1 MHANNFILNMISI
14 VHLLSNSAIYLIGI
28 YAFLLFLQGTEMKKY
43 GLTGIGAIPYMTNF
57 NVTLKDG
64 INLDIG
70 RKVAAKIRNSNA
82 DGTGCLGVQSM
93 AFNHIENRIEI
104 ACNVELL
111 EYNPS
116 NSRHVEVYIY
126 H

>member
-1 MHANNFILNMISI
+1 MDTRFAL
-14 VHLLSNSAIYLIGI
+14 YLIGI
-28 YAFLLFLQGTEMKKY
+28 SFLFFLFLQGVEMKKY

-70 RKVAAKIRNSNA
+70 RKVAAKIRNSNP

-111 EYNPS
+111 EYDSS
-116 NSRHVEVYIY
+116 NFRHIEVYTY
-126 H
+126 QTCKGGG

>member
-1 MHANNFILNMISI
+1 MDTRYDVIFHSNFVSI
-14 VHLLSNSAIYLIGI
+14 FV
-28 YAFLLFLQGTEMKKY
+28 FLQATEMKKY

-64 INLDIG
+64 INLEIG
-70 RKVAAKIRNSNA
+70 RKVAAKIRNSNP

-111 EYNPS
+111 EYDSS
-116 NSRHVEVYIY
+116 NFRHIEVYTYQTCRGISPT
-126 H
+126 

>member
-1 MHANNFILNMISI
+1 MISI

-57 NVTLKDG
+57 NVTLKDE

>member
-1 MHANNFILNMISI
+1 MDTRYMTLYFIVIS
-14 VHLLSNSAIYLIGI
+14 
-28 YAFLLFLQGTEMKKY
+28 FLFLFFLQATEMKKY

-64 INLDIG
+64 INLEIG
-70 RKVAAKIRNSNA
+70 RKVAAKIRNSNP

-111 EYNPS
+111 EYDPS
-116 NSRHVEVYIY
+116 NFRHIEVYTY
-126 H
+126 QTCKGG

>member
-1 MHANNFILNMISI
+1 
-14 VHLLSNSAIYLIGI
+14 
-28 YAFLLFLQGTEMKKY
+28 MKKY

-70 RKVAAKIRNSNA
+70 RKVAAKIRNSNP

-111 EYNPS
+111 EYDPS
-116 NSRHVEVYIY
+116 NFRHIEVHTYRIAGGID
-126 H
+126 